1 MVTINADM
9 RGKFMT
15 VFEEK
20 SRQHSRKPDYAYNMI
35 ESLYPDMNKIDVF
48 SREKRDGWDQ
58 YGNQID
64 YFIR

>member
-1 MVTINADM
+1 
-9 RGKFMT
+9 MT